1 VRAALLE
8 AGGRPLQVVDDVDV
22 AAPGPG
28 QVRVRVAHC
37 GLCHSDLT
45 FIDDAGT
52 AMVPSILG
60 HEAAGIV
67 EDVGVGVRS
76 LAPGD
81 AVMLAPLAA
90 CGHCYWCVRGEVS
103 ICQEAMASLGGTFPD
118 GSTPITRGGSVV
130 LRGLGVG
137 GFGEIAMTTE
147 AGAVRIDPDI
157 PLEVAAVVGCA
168 VQTGVGAVLNTA
180 RVEEGATVLVMGLGG
195 IGISVVQGARLAGAS
210 RIVVSDPVEGR
221 RTAAVHFGATD
232 VLDPT
237 TDDVV
242 AACQEL
248 TRGIGVDYAF
258 DAAGSAALLDTGLRA
273 TRRGGTTVGVGAPP
287 ANQALTIAPAV
298 GHVVQEKK
306 LLGCIFGSSNPH
318 REVPRLLGLWQRG
331 ALDLDA
337 MISFRRPLDEI
348 NAGFDDMRAGRG
360 IRTMLTMHRPRL
372 G

>member
-1 VRAALLE
+1 MRAALLE
-8 AGGRPLQVVDDVDV
+8 AGGRPLSVVDDVDV
-22 AAPGPG
+22 ASPGPG

-45 FIDDAGT
+45 MIEAEGT
-52 AMVPSILG
+52 AMVPAILG

-67 EDVGVGVRS
+67 EEVGVGVRA

-81 AVMLAPLAA
+81 AVMLAPLAP
-90 CGHCYWCVRGEVS
+90 CGRCYWCVRGEVS
-103 ICQEAMASLGGTFPD
+103 ICAEAMASLGGTFAD
-118 GSTPITRGGSVV
+118 GTTPLTRAGGVV
-130 LRGLGVG
+130 YRGLGVG
-137 GFGEIAMTTE
+137 GFGEVAMTTE
-147 AGAVRIDPDI
+147 AGAVKIDPDI
-157 PLEVAAVVGCA
+157 PLEIAAVVGCA

-180 RVEEGATVLVMGLGG
+180 GVEEGATVLVMGLGG

-221 RTAAVHFGATD
+221 RAAALHFGATD
-232 VLDPT
+232 ALDPT
-237 TDDVV
+237 ADDVV
-242 AACQEL
+242 AACHEL

-258 DAAGSAALLDTGLRA
+258 DAAGSAALLDAGLKA

-287 ANQALTIAPAV
+287 ADQALAIAPAV

-331 ALDLDA
+331 ALDLEA
-337 MISFRRPLDEI
+337 MITSRRPLDEI
-348 NAGFDDMRAGRG
+348 NDGFDDMRAGRG
-360 IRTMLTMHRPRL
+360 IRTMLTL
-372 G
+372 